1 MDALRSPPFR
11 ERRKAPTP
19 LPNEA
24 SVSMNTRGG
33 NFFGDV
39 DMNSVRIL
47 RENFFMLQC
56 GKNYWSMY
64 CVPQFSGVRRRREK
78 NLEPQKIDGL
88 SSIDLLR
95 RVVLATK

>member
-1 MDALRSPPFR
+1 
-11 ERRKAPTP
+11 
-19 LPNEA
+19 
-24 SVSMNTRGG
+24 
-33 NFFGDV
+33 
-39 DMNSVRIL
+39 MNSVRIL

-88 SSIDLLR
+88 SSIIDRFNSLVALFFFGEFSSMS
-95 RVVLATK
+95 T